1 MPTTDP
7 AAAVTSPPAA
17 GTANGTAPP
26 SKASPVYQW
35 PYIGPGCAPTAV
47 GVHPTAA
54 HPHLP
59 TDGEEGPGVD
69 RQKEREER
77 QARREVLK
85 EFRKPVAGLPTDLL
99 FEIPG
104 RCAGGRRRS
113 PRALR
118 AGALFCR
125 GGARAAASHRR
136 PPPAARP
143 LLQAYCGVPDQGL

>member
-1 MPTTDP
+1 MPTMTDP
-7 AAAVTSPPAA
+7 AVEPPPAA

-47 GVHPTAA
+47 GVHPTGA

-85 EFRKPVAGLPTDLL
+85 EFRKPVAGLPTDQL

-104 RCAGGRRRS
+104 RCAPHASAQTHIFNTHLWPSQPGQR
-113 PRALR
+113 
-118 AGALFCR
+118 
-125 GGARAAASHRR
+125 SHRLTCCR
-136 PPPAARP
+136 IRSARP
-143 LLQAYCGVPDQGL
+143 LQADCGVPNKGL